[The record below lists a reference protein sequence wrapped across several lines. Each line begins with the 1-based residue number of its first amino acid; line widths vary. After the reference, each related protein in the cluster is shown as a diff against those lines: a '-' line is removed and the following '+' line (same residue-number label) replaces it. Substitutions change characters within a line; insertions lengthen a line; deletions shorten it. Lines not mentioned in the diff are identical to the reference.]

1 MQVIKKFAIIWLNF
15 KKYERRY
22 TMRYGKR
29 SAFDGFRS
37 FVRYSNLR
45 LIFLCIL
52 ASTFGC
58 MLVYS
63 WSYGVGQGFDGAVMQ
78 IGASIAGLIVA
89 LLISRVDYENI
100 CSLWPLWTG
109 FSLLLVLL
117 TYTPLGL
124 NATGTDDTAW
134 LAIGPITFQPSE
146 LLKISFIISMSMHLV
161 KVQEHIRE
169 FKTVLLLGLHGG
181 FHICLVFMQGDDG
194 TALVFIAIF
203 LSMMLVSGVNLMYFL
218 VGFAGLFS
226 AVPILWTFFM
236 NDEKKARFLCILPGY
251 IERFLED
258 AGWQQ
263 FEALKSIGS
272 GQLTGVGY
280 LEGQNPDLFARNNDL
295 IFIVAAEEFGFI
307 GGILLFVLLAFL
319 VYELYRSAKMAQ
331 DSLGSYLCIGM
342 MALIGFQ
349 SLINLGMNLRVLPVI
364 GITLPFFSDGGSSV
378 LTLYLGIGL
387 ALSVSFSERTRRK
400 KGLSRF

>member
-1 MQVIKKFAIIWLNF
+1 
-15 KKYERRY
+15 
-22 TMRYGKR
+22 MRFGRR
-29 SAFDGFRS
+29 SAFEGFRS
-37 FVRYSNLR
+37 FVRYSNMR
-45 LIFLCIL
+45 LIILCIL

-58 MLVYS
+58 LLVYS
-63 WSYGVGQGFDGAVMQ
+63 WAYGVGLGFGGVAIQ
-78 IGASIAGLIVA
+78 IGASLAGLVIA

-100 CSLWPLWTG
+100 CALWPLWTG

-124 NATGTDDTAW
+124 NASGTDDTAW

-161 KVQEHIRE
+161 RVQEHIRE
-169 FKTVLLLGLHGG
+169 FKAVLLLGLHGA
-181 FHICLVFMQGDDG
+181 FHIGLVFLQGDDG

-203 LSMMLVSGVNLMYFL
+203 LSMLLVSGVNLMYFL
-218 VGFAGLFS
+218 VGFSALF
-226 AVPILWTFFM
+226 ATIPVLWTFM
-236 NDEKKARFLCILPGY
+236 NEEKKARFLCILPGY
-251 IERFLED
+251 IERYLKDEGF
-258 AGWQQ
+258 QQ

-272 GQLTGVGY
+272 GQLSGVGY
-280 LEGQNPDLFARNNDL
+280 LEGKNPTLFARNNDL
-295 IFIVAAEEFGFI
+295 IFVVAAEEFGFI
-307 GGILLFVLLAFL
+307 GGMLLFILLAVL
-319 VYELYRSAKMAQ
+319 VYELYRSAKMAK
-331 DSLGSYLCIGM
+331 DALGSYLCVGM

-387 ALSVSFSERTRRK
+387 VLSVSFSERMRRRNSF
-400 KGLSRF
+400 SRL